1 MKFRNR
7 ELETNNELVQVVRVL
22 VSLSMWLGVRFLAH
36 AYRENLVGRGESIF
50 YGPQVSRRRL
60 VIANGSRNFVPDR
73 PVQ

>member
-36 AYRENLVGRGESIF
+36 AYRENLVGRGVKLI
-50 YGPQVSRRRL
+50 
-60 VIANGSRNFVPDR
+60 
-73 PVQ
+73 